1 MRRAK
6 IIASLLIGAVAVQ
19 SAAFA
24 ESIYDKTIDYKNGNI
39 VFSGKTDKKDVP
51 ITIQAFKNNKTTDD
65 FTENISGAA
74 DYVIYVGQTTTDE
87 SGNFSFKFDYKGDS
101 AYKDEDDIEK
111 LNLCFVYNDTKE
123 EDKYS
128 LSFIDKTK
136 YDAVIS
142 DINGAADL
150 TVFTESVNKYSF
162 LFELDTDLAEGIN
175 KDALISKLY
184 NDVKKN
190 PLDSSDSSAI
200 KKRGIN
206 FIVIQKTSE
215 NKLTSILDFA
225 DNMNISED
233 LKKDI
238 EFFVKDSVTDA
249 KFVSILNGKQLSTQ
263 SELEDY
269 LKEAMIL
276 TAVKYPQG
284 FSNLKKICEKYG
296 SFIGISG
303 KNYSSSVYSKVA
315 GSDNINTISAL
326 KNALENAK
334 DSDSNGSYNGS
345 SNGGGSTGGG
355 TSNKGGSTVSVSGG
369 TATDNKKPTIK
380 MPFNDM
386 AGFEWA
392 HIAVSTLSDKG
403 IVNGKDD
410 NNFYPSDYITREE
423 FVKLIVGAAGI
434 EENSLDNVFDDVDSD
449 EWYAGFVNAAYKND
463 ICKGIGENLF
473 GVGENITRQD
483 AAVMIYN
490 MLSKQGLSFGG
501 DRSFNDSNKISD
513 YAVQAVAKLG
523 GKKIVNGD
531 DDNNFNPI
539 DMLSRA
545 EAAQLIYNCMEYFV

>member
-1 MRRAK
+1 MRRVK
-6 IIASLLIGAVAVQ
+6 IIASLLIGAMAVQ

-24 ESIYDKTIDYKNGNI
+24 ENVYDKVIDYRNGSI
-39 VFSGKTDKKDVP
+39 VFSGKTDKVDVP
-51 ITIQAFKNNKTTDD
+51 ITIQAFKDNKTTDD
-65 FTENISGAA
+65 FTENISGAS
-74 DYVIYVGQTTTDE
+74 DYVIYVGQTITDE

-101 AYKDEDDIEK
+101 AYKDENDIEK

-123 EDKYS
+123 EEKYS

-150 TVFTESVNKYSF
+150 AAFTESVNKYSF
-162 LFELDTDLAEGIN
+162 LFDLDTDMAEDIN
-175 KDALISKLY
+175 KEALISKLY
-184 NDVKKN
+184 NDVTKT
-190 PLDSSDSSAI
+190 PLNSSDSSAI

-206 FIVIQKTSE
+206 FIVIQKVSE
-215 NKLTSILDFA
+215 NKLNSILDFA

-238 EFFVKDSVTDA
+238 EFFVKDSVTDT
-249 KFVSILNGKQLSTQ
+249 KFASILNGKKLNTQ

-284 FSNLKKICEKYG
+284 FSNLKRICEKY
-296 SFIGISG
+296 SSLIGISG

-315 GSDNINTISAL
+315 GSDNINTINAL
-326 KNALENAK
+326 KNALENAD
-334 DSDSNGSYNGS
+334 DSDSNGSYNGGS
-345 SNGGGSTGGG
+345 HGGGSAGGG
-355 TSNKGGSTVSVSGG
+355 SSTVSVSGG
-369 TATDNKKPTIK
+369 TTTDNKKPTIN

-403 IVNGKDD
+403 IVNGKGD
-410 NNFYPSDYITREE
+410 NNFYPSDYVTREE
-423 FVKLIVGAAGI
+423 FVKLIIGAAGI
-434 EENSLDNVFDDVDSD
+434 DTKSLGNVFDDVNSD
-449 EWYAGFVNAAYKND
+449 EWYAGFVNAAYKNN
-463 ICKGIGENLF
+463 ICKGIGDNLF
-473 GVGENITRQD
+473 GVGENITRED

-490 MLSKQGLSFGG
+490 MLSKQGLSFDE

-513 YAVQAVAKLG
+513 YAARAVAKLG
-523 GKKIVNGD
+523 GKNIVNGD
-531 DDNNFNPI
+531 ENNNFNPD

-545 EAAQLIYNCMEYFV
+545 EAAQLIFNCLEYLN